1 MATHRNRRRRQMSE
15 INVVPYIDVMLV
27 LLVIFMVTA
36 PLMVAGV
43 KVELPRVDAPGLT
56 AKRINN
62 EPFVVVVDQEGLIFL
77 NENEEPLANLT
88 EIRIAVQAVLRNRP
102 ETEFRIRADRNVKYE
117 FVVQAI
123 GEMMDGGA
131 ENVAF
136 ITDSS
141 NY

>member
-62 EPFVVVVDQEGLIFL
+62 EPFVIVVDQEGLIFL
-77 NENEEPLANLT
+77 NENEEPLANLN
-88 EIRIAVQAVLRNRP
+88 EIRIAVQAVLRNSP
-102 ETEFRIRADRNVKYE
+102 ETEFRIRADSNAEYG

-123 GEMMDGGA
+123 DQMMDGGA

-141 NY
+141 KY

>member
-1 MATHRNRRRRQMSE
+1 MAIRHYRRRRQMSE

-36 PLMVAGV
+36 PLMVEGV
-43 KVELPRVDAPGLT
+43 RVELPAADAPGLT
-56 AKRINN
+56 ARSIND
-62 EPFVVVVDQEGLIFL
+62 EPFVVVVDQEGRIFL
-77 NENEEPLANLT
+77 NENEEPLTNLN

-102 ETEFRIRADRNVKYE
+102 DTEFRIRADRKVEYE

-123 GEMMDGGA
+123 EEMMDGGA

-141 NY
+141 KY